1 METNAYAENRLAGA
15 MTALGDAF
23 DYAANDCAVDP
34 DVFFDRFRASSFCAE
49 FERGSPRVVSGMSGV
64 ELVRAVLRETEG
76 REPAAPSCPAFA
88 RSPEFWCGWVLAYA
102 QWRSGRRFSELR
114 RAMSCADVLA
124 LYPVLHEAGPDTF
137 ADRMDERLA
146 RVLPGTRLSRLRAAA
161 GLTQRA
167 LAARAGIGLRSL
179 QMYEQRRK
187 DVNRAEART
196 VRALALALGCRM
208 EDVLEAAP

>member
-1 METNAYAENRLAGA
+1 METHAYAENRLAGA

-23 DYAANDCAVDP
+23 DYAANDCAVEP
-34 DVFFDRFRASSFCAE
+34 DAFFDLFRSSSFCAE
-49 FERGSPRVVSGMSGV
+49 FERGAPRVVSGMSGV
-64 ELVRAVLRETEG
+64 ELVRAVMRETYG
-76 REPAAPSCPAFA
+76 REPDSPSRPAFA
-88 RSPEFWCGWVLAYA
+88 RSPEFWCGHVLAYA

-114 RAMSCADVLA
+114 RAMSCEEILA
-124 LYPVLHEAGPDTF
+124 LYPTLHEAGPDTF

-146 RVLPGTRLSRLRAAA
+146 RVFPGTRLSRLREAA

-167 LAARAGIGLRSL
+167 LAVRAGVGLRSL

-196 VRALALALGCRM
+196 IRALASALGCRM
-208 EDVLEAAP
+208 EDILEPG